1 MARLIPSFMDDRT
14 PPGERQIFNLLASG
28 PDDVVALHSLDL
40 APWNRGLRTEID
52 FVVIFPDTGIVC
64 IEIKSHR
71 DIAFDGTKW
80 YPETITRSPFKQ
92 AADAR
97 FSFQRRLAELAPQF
111 RRVPVVHCCIF
122 SQAAFHISPNL
133 SVAPW
138 ELIDARSLARFNT
151 GEELCAG
158 LRSLMEQS
166 IGADARLRPLN
177 PPLSSRDIERI
188 LACCVPIQKRKATA
202 REEIHRREREI
213 DAMLREQQRPV
224 LQLAALNDRLVVSG
238 AAGTGKTLIAIE
250 VARRAAERG
259 KRVGLLCFN
268 QLVGERVR
276 REVDEGP
283 NALPNLLAGRAVQ
296 IMAAMTGLGIPTEPS
311 EEFWTIDLPNAIEES
326 ITDPEVKVSVEFD
339 YLVLDEAQDIL
350 ARSQIWRCL
359 MLFLRGGLEA
369 GAFAFFGDFEHQVL
383 AERDEMDGALS
394 EVDSR
399 SRPTHW
405 KLAENCRNYR
415 IVGETA
421 IRLSGMGDAV
431 YAGYRRPGGSVENFD
446 IFFYEDDAAQLD
458 KLRQWL
464 RDFKGQGYRR
474 SDITLLSFRTDAKSA
489 ASRLAGRGY
498 DLRPAWQTGEHTK
511 YASVH
516 AFKGCESKIIILTDV
531 SLGGHGVSRDLF
543 YVGMTRAT
551 ESVRVL
557 CAKESESVLSQWLSG
572 FTDR

>member
-1 MARLIPSFMDDRT
+1 MDDRT
-14 PPGERQIFNLLASG
+14 PPGEREIFNLLASG
-28 PDDVVALHSLDL
+28 PDDLVALHSLDL

-52 FVVIFPDTGIVC
+52 FVVMFPDTGILCV
-64 IEIKSHR
+64 EVKSHR
-71 DIAFDGTKW
+71 HIAFDGTRW

-111 RRVPVVHCCIF
+111 GRVPIVHCCIF
-122 SQAAFHISPNL
+122 PRASFDIAPNM

-138 ELIDARSLARFNT
+138 ELIDVRALAQFKT

-158 LRSLMEQS
+158 LRSVLEQS
-166 IGADARLRPLN
+166 IAADARLRPLD
-177 PPLSSRDIERI
+177 PPLYSRDIERI
-188 LACCVPIQKRKATA
+188 LGCCVPIQKRRPSA
-202 REEIHRREREI
+202 REEIQRREREI
-213 DAMLREQQRPV
+213 NALLREQQRPV
-224 LQLAALNDRLVVSG
+224 LQLAGLNDRLVVSG

-259 KRVGLLCFN
+259 QRVALLCFN
-268 QLVGERVR
+268 QLVGERVKQ
-276 REVDEGP
+276 EVEESP
-283 NALPNLLAGRAVQ
+283 TALPNLLVGRAVQ
-296 IMAAMTGLGIPTEPS
+296 VMASMTGLAIPSQPS
-311 EEFWTIDLPNAIEES
+311 EEFWEVELPNAIEEK
-326 ITDPEVKVSVEFD
+326 ITDPEVKVCAEFD

-350 ARSQIWRCL
+350 ARSQLWRCL
-359 MLFLRGGLEA
+359 ALFLHGGLES
-369 GAFAFFGDFEHQVL
+369 GSFAIFGDFDHQVL
-383 AERDEMDGALS
+383 AERGEMQDALS
-394 EVDSR
+394 ELDAQN
-399 SRPTHW
+399 RPVHW

-421 IRLSGMGDAV
+421 VRLSGMGNAV
-431 YAGYRRPGGSVENFD
+431 YSGYRRAGGSVQNFD

-464 RDFKGQGYRR
+464 RDFKEQGYRR
-474 SDITLLSFRTDAKSA
+474 SDITLLSFRTDVRSA
-489 ASRLAGRGY
+489 ASRLANRGH

-516 AFKGCESKIIILTDV
+516 AFKGCESKIIVLTDV
-531 SLGGHGVSRDLF
+531 SLGDPGGSRDLF

-557 CAKESESVLSQWLSG
+557 CAKQSEGVLSQWLAG
-572 FTDR
+572 GC